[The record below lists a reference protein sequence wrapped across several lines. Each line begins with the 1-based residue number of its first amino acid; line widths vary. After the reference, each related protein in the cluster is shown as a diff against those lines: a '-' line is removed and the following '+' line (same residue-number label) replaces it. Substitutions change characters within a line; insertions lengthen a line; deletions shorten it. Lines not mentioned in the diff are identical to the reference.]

1 MLQSALA
8 SMYTPSLGGV
18 RVRPPQPQ
26 TRVAPAPANNPRVKP
41 QPPQPP
47 QPVYHQQP
55 QPQDAAAAP
64 NFATSTQ
71 DTIFVSIPAYRDPEV
86 ITTLEELFK
95 KAKYPQRVIAGVCQQ
110 IDELKDHAFDVR
122 ATTSNVLRR
131 YMDQN
136 IRILT
141 LPASEA
147 KGPSYAR
154 ARIEQDLFEDEIFFL
169 GIDSHTAFVPG
180 WDVLVI
186 DELLKCNS
194 ARPMLTVYPQ
204 DYTRKAATGGAA
216 GAGNKLGGAAPI
228 PTANR
233 TVNTK
238 SPVCFIK
245 FNSFHPQLGLPQ
257 TERVNFR
264 KPPRQPQPS
273 LFISAGFVF
282 TLGEVIRE
290 APYEELPYLFLGEEI
305 VMALKYFLTGVD
317 FFSPSKHIVF
327 HLNDRTYRPLFWENF
342 YQSSNGRRTTVPEHV
357 RSERKAI
364 ERASQ
369 EYVLALLT
377 GNATFRFGGGDN
389 GHNGSVVNPTRTVD
403 QFRAYTGLDV
413 VMKTATREALMGL
426 VPGATREEVVC
437 KTGQ

>member
-8 SMYTPSLGGV
+8 SMYTPTMVG
-18 RVRPPQPQ
+18 QPK
-26 TRVAPAPANNPRVKP
+26 TTRARVAPPAPAPP
-41 QPPQPP
+41 PPPQASE
-47 QPVYHQQP
+47 PVP
-55 QPQDAAAAP
+55 VNSSSA
-64 NFATSTQ
+64 Q

-110 IDELKDHAFDVR
+110 IDELKDRAFDVR
-122 ATTSNVLRR
+122 TTTSNVLRK
-131 YMDQN
+131 YLPQN

-154 ARIEQDLFEDEIFFL
+154 ARIEQDLFEDEIFFM
-169 GIDSHTAFVPG
+169 GIDSHTAFVPA
-180 WDVLVI
+180 WDVLVV

-204 DYTRKAATGGAA
+204 DYTRKGGSVISSKSAVMVNANPGNIAA
-216 GAGNKLGGAAPI
+216 
-228 PTANR
+228 ANR
-233 TVNTK
+233 TVNAK
-238 SPVCFIK
+238 APVCFIK

-264 KPPRQPQPS
+264 KPPRQPLPS

-305 VMALKYFLTGVD
+305 TMGLKYFLIGVD

-342 YQSSNGRRTTVPEHV
+342 YQSSNGRRTNVPEQV
-357 RSERKAI
+357 RLERKAL
-364 ERASQ
+364 ERSSQ
-369 EYVLALLT
+369 EYVIQLLT
-377 GNATFRFGGGDN
+377 GHATPLLNAQPVRSVGD
-389 GHNGSVVNPTRTVD
+389 
-403 QFRAYTGLDV
+403 FRAYTGVDI
-413 VMKTATREALMGL
+413 VMKTASREAALGL

>member
-8 SMYTPSLGGV
+8 SMYTPSLPGAPRKAIPV
-18 RVRPPQPQ
+18 
-26 TRVAPAPANNPRVKP
+26 TRNNPRVK
-41 QPPQPP
+41 
-47 QPVYHQQP
+47 QQP
-55 QPQDAAAAP
+55 QPQPVYQQPPQITDSVAP
-64 NFATSTQ
+64 SASLSTQ

-122 ATTSNVLRR
+122 ATTSNVLRK
-131 YMDQN
+131 YLPQN

-194 ARPMLTVYPQ
+194 VRPMLTVYPQ
-204 DYTRKAATGGAA
+204 DYTRKAGAGGAA
-216 GAGNKLGGAAPI
+216 GAANKLGGAAGAAPN
-228 PTANR
+228 ANR

-282 TLGEVIRE
+282 TLGDIIRE

-305 VMALKYFLTGVD
+305 TMGLKYFLIGVD

-342 YQSSNGRRTTVPEHV
+342 YQSSNGRRTNVPDHV

-377 GNATFRFGGGDN
+377 GNAAFQYGGG
-389 GHNGSVVNPTRTVD
+389 VPTTTPTRTVE

>member
-8 SMYTPSLGGV
+8 SMYTPSLGGG

-26 TRVAPAPANNPRVKP
+26 TRVAPAPAKNPRVK
-41 QPPQPP
+41 QQQP
-47 QPVYHQQP
+47 QPVYQQP
-55 QPQDAAAAP
+55 QPQDSAPPAANPA
-64 NFATSTQ
+64 STQ

-122 ATTSNVLRR
+122 TTTSNVLRR

-204 DYTRKAATGGAA
+204 DYTRKAASGGAA
-216 GAGNKLGGAAPI
+216 GAGNKLGGAAPN

-342 YQSSNGRRTTVPEHV
+342 YQSSNGRRTNVPEHV
-357 RSERKAI
+357 RSDRKAV

-377 GNATFRFGGGDN
+377 GNISFQFGGGGDS
-389 GHNGSVVNPTRTVD
+389 GEYPVTRTVD

-413 VMKTATREALMGL
+413 VMKTATREALLGL